1 MKSYIAFGS
10 NLGER
15 LANIE
20 TAQEKL
26 IEKGICI
33 LRVSP
38 SYETEALLRPGQSN
52 IPCFLNGVLEIET
65 TQSPKT
71 LLETLKK
78 IEIEMGR
85 VTKSDWSPRV
95 IDLDILFY
103 GDQIIDTAHLQIPH
117 PEIQNRWFVLK
128 PLSDLIPDFKHPL
141 LLKTVQ
147 QLLSELT

>member
-1 MKSYIAFGS
+1 MAVGS
-10 NLGER
+10 NLGDR
-15 LANIE
+15 LQNIQ
-20 TAQEKL
+20 TVQQKL
-26 IEKGICI
+26 NTSEIKV
-33 LRVSP
+33 LRTSP
-38 SYETEALLRPGQSN
+38 FYETQALCRPDQDFM
-52 IPCFLNGVLEIET
+52 PDFLNGVFEVKTSLSPEALLNAIE
-65 TQSPKT
+65 
-71 LLETLKK
+71 K
-78 IEIEMGR
+78 IERDMGR
-85 VTKSDWSPRV
+85 TSKSDWSPRV